1 MAQRGRPVCL
11 DATKKAQILAIV
23 SLGGTRAMAA
33 RFVGCTRR
41 TIRNEARRDPEFAAA
56 LAKARDATELSY
68 LQSLRKAAQESR
80 HWRAAAWVL
89 ERTRPQRYGP
99 RRPDTISF
107 PQMRQF
113 ISELVDIITEEVP
126 ARYRKRILKRLTG
139 AAGSFQPPAASQE
152 PPAP

>member
-1 MAQRGRPVCL
+1 MAKRGRPICL
-11 DATKKAQILAIV
+11 DAAKKAQILTIV

-56 LAKARDATELSY
+56 LAKASDATELSY
-68 LQSLRKAAQESR
+68 LQSIRKAAQESR

-113 ISELVDIITEEVP
+113 ISELVAIVTEEVP
-126 ARYRKRILKRLTG
+126 ARYRKRILQRLTA
-139 AAGSFQPPAASQE
+139 AAGSLQPDATDQK
-152 PPAP
+152 PPDG